1 MNPIAAK
8 ALERATHRR
17 QHVSL
22 AASAMAPDLE
32 SDAGQSD
39 AVLDGS
45 EWTAFHEGPTSRNA
59 DKFVARLPDGMRAQ
73 ISEVAAA
80 DERSM
85 NSFVVTALRNELAG
99 RKEQAL
105 LLEALALL
113 KRQLT
118 EALASVPG
126 GQQ

>member
-8 ALERATHRR
+8 ALERASHRR
-17 QHVSL
+17 QHVSI
-22 AASAMAPDLE
+22 AASALAPGLE
-32 SDAGQSD
+32 IDAGQTG
-39 AVLDGS
+39 AVLTES
-45 EWTAFHEGPTSRNA
+45 EWAAPYEGPSSRNA

-73 ISEVAAA
+73 ISEVASA

-99 RKEQAL
+99 RQEQAL

-113 KRQLT
+113 KRQLA
-118 EALASVPG
+118 EALASATG
-126 GQQ
+126 GQR